1 MNIEDLA
8 YDFDIKIEFD
18 GDFDGGTY
26 DVLFK
31 YTNSFS
37 LDCKTTTGM
46 VLRQHEIDDLLAG
59 ALKLVKLL
67 KPHIT
72 EEY

>member
-31 YTNSFS
+31 HTNSFS
-37 LDCKTTTGM
+37 LDCKTTAGI
-46 VLRQHEIDDLLAG
+46 VLRQNEIDDLLAG

-67 KPHIT
+67 KPYAT